1 MKNECLEIA
10 LRELK
15 AVGVRDI
22 EQVRGG
28 KHLQLRWRVN
38 GQDAR
43 FFTLPCTPSDIRS
56 PHNVRA
62 DIRRLLR
69 EDGVLTTTPK
79 PPPVPRQPDRIT
91 ILERRVATLE
101 RDVQQLIS
109 GENRYG
115 KGGR

>member
-10 LRELK
+10 LRELE

-22 EQVRGG
+22 EQVHGS

-38 GQDAR
+38 AGEVR
-43 FFTLPCTPSDIRS
+43 FYTLPCTPSDIRS

-69 EDGVLTTTPK
+69 EDGVLTTIAKSPTFK
-79 PPPVPRQPDRIT
+79 QPDRFT
-91 ILERRVATLE
+91 LLERRVAALE
-101 RDVQQLIS
+101 RDVHQLIS
-109 GENRYG
+109 GENGCG

>member
-15 AVGVRDI
+15 AVGVRNI

-38 GQDAR
+38 DQEAR
-43 FFTLPCTPSDIRS
+43 FYTLPCTPSDIRS

-69 EDGVLTTTPK
+69 EDGVLTTTAK
-79 PPPVPRQPDRIT
+79 LPVPKQPDRIT
-91 ILERRVATLE
+91 ILERRVAALE
-101 RDVQQLIS
+101 RDVGQFTS
-109 GENRYG
+109 GENGCG

>member
-38 GQDAR
+38 GHEAR
-43 FFTLPCTPSDIRS
+43 FYTLPCTPSDIRS
-56 PHNVRA
+56 SHNVRA
-62 DIRRLLR
+62 EIRRLLR
-69 EDGVLTTTPK
+69 EDGVLSTTPK
-79 PPPVPRQPDRIT
+79 PPVPKQPDRFT
-91 ILERRVATLE
+91 ILERRVAALE
-101 RDVQQLIS
+101 RDVHQLTT
-109 GENRYG
+109 
-115 KGGR
+115 GRTSKAIVK

>member
-15 AVGVRDI
+15 AAGVRDV
-22 EQVRGG
+22 EQAHGG

-38 GQDAR
+38 GREVR
-43 FFTLPCTPSDIRS
+43 FYTLPCTPSDIRS

-69 EDGVLTTTPK
+69 EDGVLTMAPK
-79 PPPVPRQPDRIT
+79 PPVFKQPDRFT
-91 ILERRVATLE
+91 LLERRVAALE
-101 RDVQQLIS
+101 RDVHQLIS

-115 KGGR
+115 KGAR

>member
-1 MKNECLEIA
+1 MKNECLAIA

-22 EQVRGG
+22 EQVHGG

-38 GQDAR
+38 GPEAQ
-43 FFTLPCTPSDIRS
+43 FYTLPCTPGDIRS

-62 DIRRLLR
+62 EIRRLLR
-69 EDGVLTTTPK
+69 EDGVLTTPPK
-79 PPPVPRQPDRIT
+79 PLVPKQPDRLT
-91 ILERRVATLE
+91 LLERRVAALE
-101 RDVQQLIS
+101 RDVHQSIS

>member
-22 EQVRGG
+22 EQARGG

-38 GQDAR
+38 GREIR
-43 FFTLPCTPSDIRS
+43 FYTLPCTPSDIRS
-56 PHNVRA
+56 PQNVRA

-69 EDGVLTTTPK
+69 EDGVLTTPPK
-79 PPPVPRQPDRIT
+79 PTVLKQPDRIT
-91 ILERRVATLE
+91 ILERRVAALE
-101 RDVQQLIS
+101 REVHQFTS
-109 GENRYG
+109 GENKCG
-115 KGGR
+115 KGGK

>member
-22 EQVRGG
+22 EQAHGS

-38 GQDAR
+38 GREVR
-43 FFTLPCTPSDIRS
+43 FYTLPCTPSDVRS
-56 PHNVRA
+56 PHNVRS

-69 EDGVLTTTPK
+69 EDGVLTTMSK
-79 PPPVPRQPDRIT
+79 PPAPKQPDRIT
-91 ILERRVATLE
+91 
-101 RDVQQLIS
+101 
-109 GENRYG
+109 Y
-115 KGGR
+115 